1 MDVDKKEKEISLA
14 NTAKLLCDTLY
25 EEINERSWSYS
36 EYGIFSPNYMENG
49 RGDGKTKTE
58 ILEKIRVIRRELL
71 KLSRI
76 VDSE

>member
-1 MDVDKKEKEISLA
+1 MDVDKKEKEIALA

-25 EEINERSWSYS
+25 EEISERSWVCI
-36 EYGIFSPNYMENG
+36 EYEVFVPNYMENG